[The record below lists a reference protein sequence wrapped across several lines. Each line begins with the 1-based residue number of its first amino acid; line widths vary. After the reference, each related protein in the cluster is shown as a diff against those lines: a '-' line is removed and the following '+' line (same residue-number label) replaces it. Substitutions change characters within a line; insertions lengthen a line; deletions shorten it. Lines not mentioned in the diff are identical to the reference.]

1 MTKALMIPRLSWL
14 VSIHQAP
21 PATNELIEDVGRTAR
36 LQYPSMH
43 SAAQT
48 IEVQERDILQAV
60 YLDIR
65 SSLRRVNHC
74 HCHIAHASALTSLS
88 ENYNSVTQD
97 T

>member
-1 MTKALMIPRLSWL
+1 M
-14 VSIHQAP
+14 SIHQAP
-21 PATNELIEDVGRTAR
+21 PATNALIEDVGRTAR

-43 SAAQT
+43 RAAQT
-48 IEVQERDILQAV
+48 LEVQERDILQAV

-74 HCHIAHASALTSLS
+74 NCHIAHASALTSLS

>member
-36 LQYPSMH
+36 LQYPTVH
-43 SAAQT
+43 GAAQT
-48 IEVQERDILQAV
+48 REVQERDILQAV

-74 HCHIAHASALTSLS
+74 HCHITHASALTSLS
-88 ENYNSVTQD
+88 ENYKSVTQD